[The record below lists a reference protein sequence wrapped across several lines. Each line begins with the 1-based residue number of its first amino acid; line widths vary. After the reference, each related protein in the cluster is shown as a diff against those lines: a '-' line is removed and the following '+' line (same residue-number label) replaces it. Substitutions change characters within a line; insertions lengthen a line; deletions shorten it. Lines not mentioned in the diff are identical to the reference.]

1 MDWKLWI
8 TVLGFILFLGFL
20 ISVGLCVS
28 AIKKQE
34 DIIIASRLH
43 HKMSGYEIIIANIG
57 LIFAVVMIAYRYYI
71 FLPAVICMVLFII
84 LQTKIQSG
92 ITEDGA
98 LIDTTFIEWEF
109 MKSYKLQYVE
119 DEDSTIIL
127 KIRAN
132 RKQYV
137 LVCNREDKKKIEKIF
152 NDNMVKVTKT
162 INDNS

>member
-1 MDWKLWI
+1 MDWKYWI
-8 TVLGFILFLGFL
+8 TILGMVLFLGFG
-20 ISVGLCVS
+20 ISVWLCIS
-28 AIKKQE
+28 AIKRQE
-34 DIIIASRLH
+34 EIIIPSRLH
-43 HKMSGYEIIIANIG
+43 HRVSGYEIIMANVG
-57 LIFAVVMIAYRYYI
+57 LIFAVIMIIYHYYI

>member
-1 MDWKLWI
+1 M
-8 TVLGFILFLGFL
+8 VLFLGFC
-20 ISVGLCVS
+20 ISVWLCIS
-28 AIKKQE
+28 AIKRQE
-34 DIIIASRLH
+34 EIIIPSRLH
-43 HKMSGYEIIIANIG
+43 HRVSGYEIIMANVG
-57 LIFAVVMIAYRYYI
+57 LIFAVIMIIYHYYI

-152 NDNMVKVTKT
+152 NYNMVKVTKT

>member
-1 MDWKLWI
+1 MDWKYWI
-8 TVLGFILFLGFL
+8 TILGMVLFLGFG
-20 ISVGLCVS
+20 ISVWLCIS

-34 DIIIASRLH
+34 EIIIASRLH
-43 HKMSGYEIIIANIG
+43 HKMSGYEIIMANIG
-57 LIFAVVMIAYRYYI
+57 LLFAVIMIAYHYYI

-98 LIDTTFIEWEF
+98 LIDTTFLEWEF
-109 MKSYKLQYVE
+109 MKSYKLVYEE
-119 DEDSTIIL
+119 DRDSIIVL

-137 LVCNREDKKKIEKIF
+137 LVCDREDKKKIEEIF
-152 NDNMVKVTKT
+152 KKNKVKVTET
-162 INDNS
+162 INT

>member
-1 MDWKLWI
+1 MDWKYWI
-8 TVLGFILFLGFL
+8 TILGMVLFLGFG
-20 ISVGLCVS
+20 ISVWLCIS
-28 AIKKQE
+28 AIKRQE
-34 DIIIASRLH
+34 EIIIPSRLH
-43 HKMSGYEIIIANIG
+43 HRVSGYEIIMANVG
-57 LIFAVVMIAYRYYI
+57 LIFAVIMIIYHYYI

-127 KIRAN
+127 KLRAN

>member
-1 MDWKLWI
+1 MDWKYWI
-8 TVLGFILFLGFL
+8 TILGFVLFLGFG
-20 ISVGLCVS
+20 ISVWLCIS

-43 HKMSGYEIIIANIG
+43 HRMSGYEIIMANVG
-57 LIFAVVMIAYRYYI
+57 LVFAVIMIAYKHYI

-98 LIDTTFIEWEF
+98 LIDTTFLDWEF
-109 MKSYKLQYVE
+109 MKSYKLVY
-119 DEDSTIIL
+119 DENDGSTIIL

-137 LVCNREDKKKIEKIF
+137 LVCDREDKKKIEEIF
-152 NDNMVKVTKT
+152 NGNHVKVTKT
-162 INDNS
+162 INDKD

>member
-1 MDWKLWI
+1 MDWKYWI
-8 TVLGFILFLGFL
+8 TILGMVLFLGFG
-20 ISVGLCVS
+20 ISVWLCIS
-28 AIKKQE
+28 AIKRQE
-34 DIIIASRLH
+34 QIIIPSRLH
-43 HKMSGYEIIIANIG
+43 HRMSGYEIIMANVG
-57 LIFAVVMIAYRYYI
+57 LIFAVIMIIYHYYI

>member
-8 TVLGFILFLGFL
+8 TVLGFVLFLGFG
-20 ISVGLCVS
+20 ISVWLCIS
-28 AIKKQE
+28 AIKRQE

-57 LIFAVVMIAYRYYI
+57 LVVAVVMIVYHYYI

-92 ITEDGA
+92 ITKDGA
-98 LIDTTFIEWEF
+98 LIDTTFLDWEF
-109 MKSYKLQYVE
+109 MKSYKLVY
-119 DEDSTIIL
+119 DENDGSTIIL
-127 KIRAN
+127 KIKAN

-137 LVCNREDKKKIEKIF
+137 LVCDRDDKKKIEEIF
-152 NDNMVKVTKT
+152 SNNMIKVTKT
-162 INDNS
+162 INNM

>member
-1 MDWKLWI
+1 
-8 TVLGFILFLGFL
+8 
-20 ISVGLCVS
+20 
-28 AIKKQE
+28 
-34 DIIIASRLH
+34 
-43 HKMSGYEIIIANIG
+43 
-57 LIFAVVMIAYRYYI
+57 
-71 FLPAVICMVLFII
+71 MVLFII

>member
-1 MDWKLWI
+1 MDWKYWI
-8 TVLGFILFLGFL
+8 TILGMVLFLGFG
-20 ISVGLCVS
+20 ISVWLCIS
-28 AIKKQE
+28 AIKRQE
-34 DIIIASRLH
+34 EIIIPSRLH
-43 HKMSGYEIIIANIG
+43 HRVSGYEIIMANVG
-57 LIFAVVMIAYRYYI
+57 LIFAVIMIIYHYYI

-92 ITEDGA
+92 ITGDGA
-98 LIDTTFIEWEF
+98 LIDTTVIEWEF